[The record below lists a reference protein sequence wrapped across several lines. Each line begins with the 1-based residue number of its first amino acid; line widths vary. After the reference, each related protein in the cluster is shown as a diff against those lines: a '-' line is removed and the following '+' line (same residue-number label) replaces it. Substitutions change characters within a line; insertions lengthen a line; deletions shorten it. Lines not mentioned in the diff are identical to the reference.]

1 MTPSCRIFTKTSEN
15 VSFNNVVLWC
25 KYEVICII
33 GDDPNNPV
41 YAYMSP
47 ESANWVS
54 DDSPD
59 VYQDWL
65 VYKNE
70 TAFFKHTGKGLLP
83 NRLDFFEDDHYAGGN
98 HWDWYQEESGTELDD
113 YDLNTGDLVFN
124 PLRIGQRAHRFG
136 GYMYKLGICA
146 TLGMA
151 KWKCT
156 KKVWNSTVEPYIIDA
171 IDNIFVW
178 GLHRFI
184 EGMRS
189 DNE

>member
-1 MTPSCRIFTKTSEN
+1 MPHGRELLKRQWSWKKPGSHKLRAHAQLQGWLQQDFT
-15 VSFNNVVLWC
+15 

-83 NRLDFFEDDHYAGGN
+83 NR
-98 HWDWYQEESGTELDD
+98 
-113 YDLNTGDLVFN
+113 
-124 PLRIGQRAHRFG
+124 
-136 GYMYKLGICA
+136 
-146 TLGMA
+146 
-151 KWKCT
+151 
-156 KKVWNSTVEPYIIDA
+156 
-171 IDNIFVW
+171 
-178 GLHRFI
+178 
-184 EGMRS
+184 
-189 DNE
+189 